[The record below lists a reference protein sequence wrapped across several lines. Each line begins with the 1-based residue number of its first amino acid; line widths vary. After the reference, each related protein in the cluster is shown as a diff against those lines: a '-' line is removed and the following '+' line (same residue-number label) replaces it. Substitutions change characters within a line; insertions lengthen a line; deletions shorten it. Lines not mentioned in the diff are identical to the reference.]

1 MVDKAKLEDLGYTH
15 KWLKYGVL
23 DQETL
28 DAQFAE
34 CKRGEDWNTEHYR
47 YSMLRNWLSKKAE
60 FTDSEVENFL
70 ELALEDDDQLMA
82 GSAVKELFTS
92 RGISDHQF
100 DVIKEKLP
108 VFGDWTTK
116 LIRRET
122 LLRRLRKEKWSQSLM
137 NECVLFSKEFKDHIL
152 IRTIVERTDDLEVI
166 SHFANGNHG
175 KKTENL
181 ASQKLRRILKAKS

>member
-1 MVDKAKLEDLGYTH
+1 MKLEDLGYTH
-15 KWLKYGVL
+15 KWLKYAVL

-28 DAQFAE
+28 KAQFVE
-34 CKRGEDWNTEHYR
+34 YKRGEDQNIEHYR
-47 YSMLRNWLSKKAE
+47 YSTLRNWLSKKAE

-70 ELALEDDDQLMA
+70 ELAVEDGDQLMA

-92 RGISDHQF
+92 SGISDHQF

-108 VFGDWTTK
+108 AFGDWTTK

-122 LLRRLRKEKWSQSLM
+122 LLRQLRKEKWSQGLI
-137 NECVLFSKEFKDHIL
+137 NECILFSKEFKDHIL
-152 IRTIVERTDDLEVI
+152 IRTIVERTDDPEVI
-166 SHFANGNHG
+166 SQFANGSYG

-181 ASQKLRRILKAKS
+181 VSQKLKRILKANS